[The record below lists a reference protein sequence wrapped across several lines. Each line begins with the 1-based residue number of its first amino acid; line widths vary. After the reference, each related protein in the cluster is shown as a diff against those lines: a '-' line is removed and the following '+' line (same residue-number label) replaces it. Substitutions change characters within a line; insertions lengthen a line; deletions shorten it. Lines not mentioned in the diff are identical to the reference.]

1 MQTRKKIEV
10 AIVKNEAVSTFY
22 YRLKVGE
29 GLDCAYDFDGIF
41 CEECPTEYK
50 GSDEAY
56 YKFLCTATPLYYP
69 DKGYVPLIITG
80 RHEKYRE
87 ITDKW
92 LKQNDI
98 LYGSMVMRDFDV
110 NPHDCVEQIANYKA
124 KVYEEHGYDLF
135 IESRLKQARIINNKT
150 DKPVYCPPAKV
161 LITSY
166 VDDVI

>member
-1 MQTRKKIEV
+1 MLTRKKIEV
-10 AIVKNEAVSTFY
+10 SIEKNEEVSTFY
-22 YRLKVGE
+22 YRLKVADD
-29 GLDCAYDFDGIF
+29 LICAYDFDGIF
-41 CEECPTEYK
+41 CEECPSEYK

-56 YKFLCTATPLYYP
+56 YKFLYTAMPLYYP

-87 ITDKW
+87 ITDRW
-92 LKQNDI
+92 LKTNNI
-98 LYGSMVMRDFDV
+98 LYGHMLMRNFEV
-110 NPHDCVEQIANYKA
+110 NPHDCVEEIATYKA
-124 KVYEEHGYDLF
+124 HAYKEHDYDLF